1 MQYALDSISCWRYYV
16 AILKP
21 IRPIHFEIQTHRA
34 NPVGLLRSSF
44 RQGKKIKHTNH
55 GRITGLPL
63 EQLQLIQ
70 AAFRGEVVPKDSP
83 QAFQTLNSREYGA
96 SYALL
101 QLAKE
106 LELDRALYS
115 RNEPWVQ
122 DCLAMIVGRVVH
134 AGSKLALSNQWKNT
148 ALWELCGVDGPV
160 DVEAHCYLP
169 MDRLLE
175 RQRAVQRTLAS
186 QHLKNGHL
194 VLYDITSTYFEGA
207 YLESQIV
214 LFGYNRDGKKGHE
227 QVVLGLLCNAEGCP
241 VGVEVFAG
249 NTQDASTVVAK
260 IQELRRDYGLKEVT
274 FVGDRGM
281 VTQANAEEL
290 KQVEGLHTISALTH
304 RQIVELVERKVIQA
318 ELFDEQ
324 RIAEV
329 SDPEKPNQRYCLCR
343 NPQSGA
349 RETATRQRLLD
360 RTREAL
366 DKIVAR
372 KRKGSTEKLS
382 AQVGKILAHYKM
394 GKFVE
399 WQIDLGRLQWHFK
412 EAHIEQEK
420 LFDGCYIVSAT
431 VPKEQMNQN
440 QVVATYK
447 NLSVVEQAFRN
458 LKTVSLEIRP
468 VYHKKDDRIRSHVF
482 LCVLA
487 FYLQW
492 HMQQRLRPLFEADGE
507 GKNRQWT
514 LENVI
519 ERLMG
524 IRKQRV
530 KVAEVEFDQVTQ
542 TDQEQQR
549 ILDLMK
555 VKL

>member
-1 MQYALDSISCWRYYV
+1 
-16 AILKP
+16 
-21 IRPIHFEIQTHRA
+21 
-34 NPVGLLRSSF
+34 
-44 RQGKKIKHTNH
+44 
-55 GRITGLPL
+55 
-63 EQLQLIQ
+63 
-70 AAFRGEVVPKDSP
+70 
-83 QAFQTLNSREYGA
+83 
-96 SYALL
+96 
-101 QLAKE
+101 
-106 LELDRALYS
+106 
-115 RNEPWVQ
+115 
-122 DCLAMIVGRVVH
+122 LAMIVGRVVY
-134 AGSKLALSNQWKNT
+134 AGSKLALSNQRKNT
-148 ALWELCGVDGPV
+148 ALWELCGVAGPV
-160 DVEAHCYLP
+160 DVEEHCYLP

-175 RQRAVQRTLAS
+175 RQRAIQRTLAS
-186 QHLKNGHL
+186 QHLQNGHL

-281 VTQANAEEL
+281 VTQANAQQL
-290 KQVEGLHTISALTH
+290 SQVEGLHTISALTH
-304 RQIVELVERKVIQA
+304 RQIVALVERKVIQL
-318 ELFDEQ
+318 ELFDETG
-324 RIAEV
+324 IAEV
-329 SDPEKPNQRYCLCR
+329 TDPEKPNQRYCLCR
-343 NPQSGA
+343 NPQSAA
-349 RETATRQRLLD
+349 RETATRQRLLE

-372 KRKGSTEKLS
+372 KTKGSTEKLA
-382 AQVGKILAHYKM
+382 AQVGRIAARYKM

-399 WQIDLGRLQWHFK
+399 WQIETGRLKWHFK

-420 LFDGCYIVSAT
+420 LFDGCYIISAT
-431 VPKEQMNQN
+431 VPKEQMSKDE
-440 QVVATYK
+440 VVRTYK

-492 HMQQRLRPLFEADGE
+492 HMQQRLQPLFEADGE
-507 GKNRQWT
+507 GKNRQWSI
-514 LENVI
+514 ENVI
-519 ERLMG
+519 ERLRG

-530 KVAEVEFDQVTQ
+530 KVAGVEFDQVTRA
-542 TDQEQQR
+542 DQEQQK

>member
-1 MQYALDSISCWRYYV
+1 MSLFTYRV
-16 AILKP
+16 ATLKT
-21 IRPIHFEIQTHRA
+21 IRPVHFEIQTHRA

-44 RQGKKIKHTNH
+44 RQGDKIKHTNH
-55 GRITGLPL
+55 GRITGLAL
-63 EQLQLIQ
+63 EQLKLIQ

-96 SYALL
+96 SHALL

-122 DCLAMIVGRVVH
+122 DCLAMIVGRVVY

-148 ALWELCGVDGPV
+148 ALWELCGVAGPV

-175 RQRAVQRTLAS
+175 RQRAIQRTLAS
-186 QHLKNGHL
+186 KHLQNGHL

-227 QVVLGLLCNAEGCP
+227 QVVLGLLCNAQGCP

-260 IQELRRDYGLKEVT
+260 IGELRRDYGLKEVT

-281 VTQANAEEL
+281 VTQANAEQL
-290 KQVEGLHTISALTH
+290 SQVEGLHTISALTH
-304 RQIVELVERKVIQA
+304 PQIVALVERKVIQA
-318 ELFDEQ
+318 ELFDEK

-329 SDPEKPNQRYCLCR
+329 TDPEKPNQRYCLCR

-349 RETATRQRLLD
+349 RETATRQRLLE
-360 RTREAL
+360 RTQETL
-366 DKIVAR
+366 NQIVAR
-372 KRKGSTEKLS
+372 KKKGSTEKLS
-382 AQVGKILAHYKM
+382 AQVGKILARYKM
-394 GKFVE
+394 GKFVA
-399 WQIDLGRLQWHFK
+399 WQIEEGRLKWHFK

-420 LFDGCYIVSAT
+420 LFDGCYIISAT
-431 VPKEQMNQN
+431 VPKEQMNQDE
-440 QVVATYK
+440 VVKSYK

-468 VYHKKDDRIRSHVF
+468 VYHKKDDRIRSHVL

-492 HMQQRLRPLFEADGE
+492 HMQQRLKPLFQTDGE

-514 LENVI
+514 IENVI
-519 ERLMG
+519 ERLRA

-530 KVAEVEFDQVTQ
+530 KVAGVEFDQVTQ
-542 TDQEQQR
+542 ADQEQQK

>member
-1 MQYALDSISCWRYYV
+1 M
-16 AILKP
+16 
-21 IRPIHFEIQTHRA
+21 
-34 NPVGLLRSSF
+34 RSSF
-44 RQGKKIKHTNH
+44 RQGDKIKHTNH

-63 EQLQLIQ
+63 EQLKLIQ

-122 DCLAMIVGRVVH
+122 DCLAMIVGRVVY

-160 DVEAHCYLP
+160 DVEEHCYLP

-175 RQRAVQRTLAS
+175 RQRAIEHTLAS
-186 QHLKNGHL
+186 KHLQNGHL
-194 VLYDITSTYFEGA
+194 VLYDITSTYFEAA

-281 VTQANAEEL
+281 VTQANAEQL
-290 KQVEGLHTISALTH
+290 SQVEGLHTISALTH
-304 RQIVELVERKVIQA
+304 RQIVALVERKVIQA

-329 SDPEKPNQRYCLCR
+329 TDPDKPKQRYCLCR

-349 RETATRQRLLD
+349 RETDTRQRLLE

-372 KRKGSTEKLS
+372 KKKGSTEKLS
-382 AQVGKILAHYKM
+382 AQVGKILARYKM

-399 WQIDLGRLQWHFK
+399 WQIETGRLKWHFK

-420 LFDGCYIVSAT
+420 LFDG
-431 VPKEQMNQN
+431 
-440 QVVATYK
+440 YK

-468 VYHKKDDRIRSHVF
+468 VYHKKDDRIRSHVL

-492 HMQQRLRPLFEADGE
+492 HMQQRLKPLFEADGE

-514 LENVI
+514 IENVI
-519 ERLMG
+519 ERLRA

-530 KVAEVEFDQVTQ
+530 KVAGVEFDQVTQ
-542 TDQEQQR
+542 ADQEQQK

>member
-1 MQYALDSISCWRYYV
+1 
-16 AILKP
+16 
-21 IRPIHFEIQTHRA
+21 
-34 NPVGLLRSSF
+34 LRSSF
-44 RQGKKIKHTNH
+44 RQGHKIKHTNH
-55 GRITGLPL
+55 GRLTGLAL
-63 EQLQLIQ
+63 DQLKLIQ
-70 AAFRGEVVPKDSP
+70 AAFRGEVVPKGSAH
-83 QAFQTLNSREYGA
+83 AFQTLNSREYGA
-96 SYALL
+96 SHALL
-101 QLAKE
+101 QLAKQ

-122 DCLAMIVGRVVH
+122 DCLAMIVGRVVY

-186 QHLKNGHL
+186 KHLKNGHL

-260 IQELRRDYGLKEVT
+260 VQELRRDYGLKAVT

-304 RQIVELVERKVIQA
+304 RQIVQLVQRKVIQA
-318 ELFDEQ
+318 ELFDER

-329 SDPEKPNQRYCLCR
+329 TDPEKPQQRYCLCR

-349 RETATRQRLLD
+349 RESVTRQRLLD

-366 DKIVAR
+366 DKIAAR
-372 KRKGSTEKLS
+372 KKKGSTEKLS
-382 AQVGKILAHYKM
+382 AQVGKILGRCKM

-399 WQIDLGRLQWHFK
+399 WQIDQGRLQWHFK
-412 EAHIEQEK
+412 EAHIAQEK

-431 VPKEQMNQN
+431 VPKEQMNPD
-440 QVVATYK
+440 QVVGAYK

-468 VYHKKDDRIRSHVF
+468 VYHKNDDRIRSHVF

-492 HMQQRLRPLFEADGE
+492 HLQQRLQPLFEADGE

-514 LENVI
+514 VENVI

-530 KVAEVEFDQVTQ
+530 KVADVEFDQVTQ
-542 TDQEQQR
+542 ADQEQQR

>member
-1 MQYALDSISCWRYYV
+1 M
-16 AILKP
+16 
-21 IRPIHFEIQTHRA
+21 
-34 NPVGLLRSSF
+34 RSSF
-44 RQGKKIKHTNH
+44 RQGDKIKHTNH
-55 GRITGLPL
+55 GRITGLAL
-63 EQLQLIQ
+63 EQLKLIQ

-83 QAFQTLNSREYGA
+83 HAFQTLNSREYGA
-96 SYALL
+96 SHALL

-106 LELDRALYS
+106 LELDRVLYS

-122 DCLAMIVGRVVH
+122 DCLAMIVGRVVY

-148 ALWELCGVDGPV
+148 ALWELCGVAGPV
-160 DVEAHCYLP
+160 DVEEHCYLP

-175 RQRAVQRTLAS
+175 RQRAIQRTLAS
-186 QHLKNGHL
+186 KHLQNGHL

-281 VTQANAEEL
+281 VTQANAEQL
-290 KQVEGLHTISALTH
+290 NRVEGLHTISALTH
-304 RQIVELVERKVIQA
+304 RQIVALVERKVIQA
-318 ELFDEQ
+318 ELFDEK

-329 SDPEKPNQRYCLCR
+329 TDPEKPNQRYCLCR

-349 RETATRQRLLD
+349 RETATRQRLLE

-372 KRKGSTEKLS
+372 KKKGSTEKLS
-382 AQVGKILAHYKM
+382 AQVGKILARYKV

-399 WQIDLGRLQWHFK
+399 WQIETGRLKWHFK

-431 VPKEQMNQN
+431 VPKEQMNQDE
-440 QVVATYK
+440 VVETYK

-468 VYHKKDDRIRSHVF
+468 VYHKKDDRIRSHVL

-492 HMQQRLRPLFEADGE
+492 HMQQRLKPLFEADGE

-514 LENVI
+514 IENVI
-519 ERLMG
+519 ERLRA

-530 KVAEVEFDQVTQ
+530 KVAGVEFDQLTQ
-542 TDQEQQR
+542 ADQEQQK

>member
-1 MQYALDSISCWRYYV
+1 M
-16 AILKP
+16 KP
-21 IRPIHFEIQTHRA
+21 IRPVHLEIQTHRA
-34 NPVGLLRSSF
+34 NPVGVLRSSF
-44 RQGKKIKHTNH
+44 REGDKIKHTNH
-55 GRITGLPL
+55 GRLTGLAL
-63 EQLQLIQ
+63 DQLRLIQ
-70 AAFRGEVVPKDSP
+70 AAFRGEVVAKDSP

-106 LELDRALYS
+106 LGLDRALYS

-122 DCLAMIVGRVVH
+122 DCLAMIVGRVVY

-148 ALWELCGVDGPV
+148 ALWEQCGVEGPV
-160 DVEAHCYLP
+160 DVEDHCYLP

-175 RQRAVQRTLAS
+175 RQRAIQRTLAR

-194 VLYDITSTYFEGA
+194 VLYDITSTYLEGA

-290 KQVEGLHTISALTH
+290 KGVEGLHTISALTH

-318 ELFDEQ
+318 ELFDEK

-329 SDPEKPNQRYCLCR
+329 IDPEKPEQRYCLCR

-349 RETATRQRLLD
+349 RETTTRQRLLD

-382 AQVGKILAHYKM
+382 AQVGKILARYKM

-399 WQIDLGRLQWHFK
+399 WQIVTGRLQWHFK
-412 EAHIEQEK
+412 EAHIAQEK

-440 QVVATYK
+440 EVVRTYK
-447 NLSVVEQAFRN
+447 SLSVVEQAFRN

-492 HMQQRLRPLFEADGE
+492 HMQQRLKPLFESDGQ

-514 LENVI
+514 VENVI
-519 ERLMG
+519 ERLKG
-524 IRKQRV
+524 IRKERV
-530 KVAEVEFDQVTQ
+530 KVAKVEFDQVTQ
-542 TDQEQQR
+542 ADQEQQR

>member
-1 MQYALDSISCWRYYV
+1 
-16 AILKP
+16 LKP
-21 IRPIHFEIQTHRA
+21 IRPVHLEIQTHRA
-34 NPVGLLRSSF
+34 NPVGVLRSSF
-44 RQGKKIKHTNH
+44 REGDKIKHTNH
-55 GRITGLPL
+55 GRLTGLAL
-63 EQLQLIQ
+63 DQLKLIQ
-70 AAFRGEVVPKDSP
+70 AAFRGEVVAKDSP

-106 LELDRALYS
+106 LGLDRALYS

-122 DCLAMIVGRVVH
+122 DCLAMIVGRVVY

-148 ALWELCGVDGPV
+148 ALWELCGVEGPV
-160 DVEAHCYLP
+160 DVEEHCYLP

-175 RQRAVQRTLAS
+175 RQRAIQRTLAS
-186 QHLKNGHL
+186 KHLKNGHL
-194 VLYDITSTYFEGA
+194 VLYDITSTYLEGA

-290 KQVEGLHTISALTH
+290 KGVEGLHTISALTH

-318 ELFDEQ
+318 ELFDEK

-329 SDPEKPNQRYCLCR
+329 IDPEKPEQRYCLCR

-349 RETATRQRLLD
+349 RETTTRQRLLD

-372 KRKGSTEKLS
+372 KKKGSTEKLS
-382 AQVGKILAHYKM
+382 AQVGKILARYKM

-399 WQIDLGRLQWHFK
+399 WQIETGRLQWHFK
-412 EAHIEQEK
+412 EAHIAQEK

-431 VPKEQMNQN
+431 VPKEQMNQDE
-440 QVVATYK
+440 VVRTYK
-447 NLSVVEQAFRN
+447 SLSVVEQAFRN

-492 HMQQRLRPLFEADGE
+492 HMQQRLKPLFESDGE

-519 ERLMG
+519 ERLRS

-530 KVAEVEFDQVTQ
+530 KVAKVEFDQVTQ
-542 TDQEQQR
+542 ADQEQQK

>member
-1 MQYALDSISCWRYYV
+1 M
-16 AILKP
+16 AIVTP
-21 IRPIHFEIQTHRA
+21 IRPVHLEIQTHRA
-34 NPVGLLRSSF
+34 NPVGVLRSSF
-44 RQGKKIKHTNH
+44 RCGDMVKHTNH
-55 GRITGLPL
+55 GRIIGLSL
-63 EQLQLIQ
+63 DQLKLIQ
-70 AAFRGEVVPKDSP
+70 AAFRGDVVPKGSP
-83 QAFQTLNSREYGA
+83 HAFQTLDSREYGA

-115 RNEPWVQ
+115 RKEPWVQ
-122 DCLAMIVGRVVH
+122 DCLAMIIGRVVY
-134 AGSKLALSNQWKNT
+134 AGSKLALSNQWKNS
-148 ALWELCGVDGPV
+148 ALWELCGVEGPV

-175 RQRAVQRTLAS
+175 RQRMIQRTLAGK
-186 QHLKNGHL
+186 HLQNGHL

-207 YLESQIV
+207 YADSDIV
-214 LFGYNRDGKKGHE
+214 IFGYNRDGKKGHE
-227 QVVLGLLCNAEGCP
+227 QVVVGLLCNAEGCP

-249 NTQDASTVVAK
+249 NTQDASTVVSK
-260 IQELRRDYGLKEVT
+260 IQELRRDYGLREIT

-281 VTQANAEEL
+281 VTQANAEQL
-290 KQVEGLHTISALTH
+290 QQVKGLHTISALTH
-304 RQIVELVERKVIQA
+304 RQIVELVERRVIQA
-318 ELFDEQ
+318 ELFDEK

-329 SDPEKPNQRYCLCR
+329 VDPEKPTQRYCLCR

-372 KRKGSTEKLS
+372 KKKGSTEKLS
-382 AQVGKILAHYKM
+382 AQVGKILAQYKM

-399 WQIDLGRLQWHFK
+399 WQIDTGRLKWHFR
-412 EAHIEQEK
+412 ETHIEQEK

-431 VPKEQMNQN
+431 VPKEQLNQEE
-440 QVVATYK
+440 VVRTYK

-458 LKTVSLEIRP
+458 LKTVSLELRP

-492 HMQQRLRPLFEADGE
+492 HMQQRLQPLFEADGE

-514 LENVI
+514 IENVL

-542 TDQEQQR
+542 ADQEQKR
-549 ILDLMK
+549 ILELLK

>member
-1 MQYALDSISCWRYYV
+1 V

-21 IRPIHFEIQTHRA
+21 IRPVHVEIQTHRA
-34 NPVGLLRSSF
+34 NPVGVLRSSF
-44 RQGKKIKHTNH
+44 REGDQIKHTNH

-63 EQLQLIQ
+63 DQLKLIQ
-70 AAFRGEVVPKDSP
+70 AAFRGDVVPKGSP
-83 QAFQTLNSREYGA
+83 QAFQTLDSREYGA

-101 QLAKE
+101 RLAKE

-122 DCLAMIVGRVVH
+122 DCLAMIVGRVVY
-134 AGSKLALSNQWKNT
+134 AGSKLALSHQWKNT
-148 ALWELCGVDGPV
+148 TLWELCGVEGPV
-160 DVEAHCYLP
+160 DVEVHCYLP

-175 RQRAVQRTLAS
+175 RQRAIQRTLAS
-186 QHLKNGHL
+186 KHLKNGHL

-207 YLESQIV
+207 YVESEIV

-281 VTQANAEEL
+281 VTQTNAEVL
-290 KQVEGLHTISALTH
+290 KQVKGLHTISALTH
-304 RQIVELVERKVIQA
+304 RQILELVERKVIQA
-318 ELFDEQ
+318 ELFDEK

-329 SDPEKPNQRYCLCR
+329 SDPEQPNQRYCLCR

-349 RETATRQRLLD
+349 RETSTRQRLLD

-372 KRKGSTEKLS
+372 KQKGATEKLS
-382 AQVGKILAHYKM
+382 AQVGKILARYKM

-399 WQIDLGRLQWHFK
+399 WQIDTGRLKWHFK

-431 VPKEQMNQN
+431 VPKEQLNQDE
-440 QVVATYK
+440 VVRTYK

-492 HMQQRLRPLFEADGE
+492 HLQQRLQPLFEADGQ
-507 GKNRQWT
+507 GKHRQWT

-519 ERLMG
+519 ERLSA

-530 KVAEVEFDQVTQ
+530 KVAGVEFDQVTQ
-542 TDQEQQR
+542 ADQEQQK

-555 VKL
+555 VTL

>member
-1 MQYALDSISCWRYYV
+1 MN
-16 AILKP
+16 P
-21 IRPIHFEIQTHRA
+21 IRPVHFEIQTHRA
-34 NPVGLLRSSF
+34 NPAGVLRSSF
-44 RQGKKIKHTNH
+44 REGDKIKHTNH
-55 GRITGLPL
+55 GRITGLSL
-63 EQLQLIQ
+63 DQLKLIQ

-96 SYALL
+96 SHALL

-122 DCLAMIVGRVVH
+122 DCLAMIVGRVVY

-160 DVEAHCYLP
+160 DVEEHCYLP

-175 RQRAVQRTLAS
+175 RQRAIQHTLAS
-186 QHLKNGHL
+186 KHLKNGHL

-207 YLESQIV
+207 YQESQIV

-227 QVVLGLLCNAEGCP
+227 QVVLGLLCNAQGCP

-260 IQELRRDYGLKEVT
+260 IQELRADYGLKEVT

-281 VTQANAEEL
+281 VTQANAQEL
-290 KQVEGLHTISALTH
+290 KAVEGLHTISALTH
-304 RQIVELVERKVIQA
+304 RQIVQLVERNVIQA
-318 ELFDEQ
+318 ELFDEK
-324 RIAEV
+324 RIVEV
-329 SDPEKPNQRYCLCR
+329 IDPEKPEHRYCLCR
-343 NPQSGA
+343 NPRTQA
-349 RETATRQRLLD
+349 RESATRQRLLD

-366 DKIVAR
+366 EKIVAR
-372 KRKGSTEKLS
+372 KKKGSTEKLS

-399 WQIDLGRLQWHFK
+399 WQIDKGRLTWHFK

-431 VPKEQMNQN
+431 VPKDHLNQDE
-440 QVVATYK
+440 VVRTYK
-447 NLSVVEQAFRN
+447 NLSVVEQAFGN

-492 HMQQRLRPLFEADGE
+492 HMQQRLQPFFEADGE

-519 ERLMG
+519 QRLMG

-530 KVAEVEFDQVTQ
+530 KVAEFEFDQVTQ
-542 TDQEQQR
+542 ADPEQQR

>member
-1 MQYALDSISCWRYYV
+1 MRLIPYSV

-21 IRPIHFEIQTHRA
+21 IRPVHFEIQTHRA
-34 NPVGLLRSSF
+34 NPVGVLRSSF
-44 RQGKKIKHTNH
+44 RQGDQIKHTNH
-55 GRITGLPL
+55 GRITGLAL
-63 EQLQLIQ
+63 EQLKLIQ
-70 AAFRGEVVPKDSP
+70 AAFRGQVVPKDSP

-96 SYALL
+96 SYGLL

-106 LELDRALYS
+106 LGLDRALYS

-122 DCLAMIVGRVVH
+122 DCLAMIVGRVVY

-175 RQRAVQRTLAS
+175 RQRAIQRTLAS
-186 QHLKNGHL
+186 KHLQNGHL

-227 QVVLGLLCNAEGCP
+227 QVVLGLLCNAQGCP

-281 VTQANAEEL
+281 VTQANADQL
-290 KQVEGLHTISALTH
+290 SQVEGLHTISALTH
-304 RQIVELVERKVIQA
+304 RQILALVERKVIQA

-329 SDPEKPNQRYCLCR
+329 SDPDKPTQRYCLCR

-349 RETATRQRLLD
+349 RETATRQRLLEC
-360 RTREAL
+360 TREAL

-372 KRKGSTEKLS
+372 KKKGSTERLS
-382 AQVGKILAHYKM
+382 AQVGKILARYKM

-399 WQIDLGRLQWHFK
+399 WQIQTGRLKWQFK

-431 VPKEQMNQN
+431 VPKEQMNQDA
-440 QVVATYK
+440 VVQTYK

-468 VYHKKDDRIRSHVF
+468 VYHKKDDRIRSHVL

-492 HMQQRLRPLFEADGE
+492 HMQQRLKPLFEADGE

-514 LENVI
+514 VQNVI
-519 ERLMG
+519 ERLKA

-530 KVAEVEFDQVTQ
+530 KVAGVEFDQVTQ
-542 TDQEQQR
+542 ADEEQQK

>member
-1 MQYALDSISCWRYYV
+1 M
-16 AILKP
+16 KP
-21 IRPIHFEIQTHRA
+21 IRPVHFEIQTHRA
-34 NPVGLLRSSF
+34 NPVGVLRSSF
-44 RQGKKIKHTNH
+44 REGDKIKHTNH

-63 EQLQLIQ
+63 DQLKLIQ
-70 AAFRGEVVPKDSP
+70 AAFRGDVVPKGSP
-83 QAFQTLNSREYGA
+83 QAFQTLDSREYGA

-101 QLAKE
+101 RLAKE

-115 RNEPWVQ
+115 RHEPWVQ
-122 DCLAMIVGRVVH
+122 DCLAMIVGRVVY

-160 DVEAHCYLP
+160 DVEEHCYLP

-175 RQRAVQRTLAS
+175 RQRAIQRTLAS
-186 QHLKNGHL
+186 KHLQNGHL

-207 YLESQIV
+207 YLESQVV

-227 QVVLGLLCNAEGCP
+227 QVVLGLLCNADGCP

-249 NTQDASTVVAK
+249 NTQDASTVLAK
-260 IQELRRDYGLKEVT
+260 IQELRRDYGLTEVT

-318 ELFDEQ
+318 ELFDQ
-324 RIAEV
+324 KRIVEV
-329 SDPEKPNQRYCLCR
+329 IDPEKPEQRYCLCR
-343 NPQSGA
+343 NPQTEA

-360 RTREAL
+360 RTRAAL

-372 KRKGSTEKLS
+372 KKKGSTEKLS
-382 AQVGKILAHYKM
+382 AQVGRILARYKM

-399 WQIDLGRLQWHFK
+399 WQIDAGRLKWEFK
-412 EAHIEQEK
+412 ETHIEQEK

-431 VPKEQMNQN
+431 VPKEQLNQDE
-440 QVVATYK
+440 VVRTYK

-492 HMQQRLRPLFEADGE
+492 HMQQRLQPLFEADGE

-514 LENVI
+514 VENVI

-542 TDQEQQR
+542 ADQEQQR

>member
-1 MQYALDSISCWRYYV
+1 M
-16 AILKP
+16 KP
-21 IRPIHFEIQTHRA
+21 IRPVHLEIQTHRA
-34 NPVGLLRSSF
+34 NPVGVLRSSF
-44 RQGKKIKHTNH
+44 REGDKIKHTNH
-55 GRITGLPL
+55 GRLTGLAL
-63 EQLQLIQ
+63 DQLKLIQ
-70 AAFRGEVVPKDSP
+70 AAFRGEVVAKDSP

-106 LELDRALYS
+106 LGLDRALYS

-122 DCLAMIVGRVVH
+122 DCLAMIVGRVVY
-134 AGSKLALSNQWKNT
+134 AGSKLALSNQSKNT
-148 ALWELCGVDGPV
+148 ALWELCGVEGPV
-160 DVEAHCYLP
+160 DVEDHCYLP

-175 RQRAVQRTLAS
+175 RQRAIQRTLAS
-186 QHLKNGHL
+186 RHLKNGHL
-194 VLYDITSTYFEGA
+194 VLYDITSTYLEGA

-260 IQELRRDYGLKEVT
+260 IQELRKDYGLKEVT

-290 KQVEGLHTISALTH
+290 KGVEGLHTISALTH

-318 ELFDEQ
+318 ELFDEK

-329 SDPEKPNQRYCLCR
+329 IDPEKPEQRYCLCR

-349 RETATRQRLLD
+349 RETTTRQRLLD

-372 KRKGSTEKLS
+372 KKKGSTEKLS
-382 AQVGKILAHYKM
+382 AQVGKILARYKM

-399 WQIDLGRLQWHFK
+399 WQIKTGRLQWHFK
-412 EAHIEQEK
+412 EAHIAQEK

-431 VPKEQMNQN
+431 VPKEQMNQDE
-440 QVVATYK
+440 VVRTYK
-447 NLSVVEQAFRN
+447 SLSVVEQAFRN

-492 HMQQRLRPLFEADGE
+492 HMQQRLKPLFESDGE

-514 LENVI
+514 VENVI
-519 ERLMG
+519 ERLKG
-524 IRKQRV
+524 IRKERV
-530 KVAEVEFDQVTQ
+530 KVAKVEFDQVTQ
-542 TDQEQQR
+542 ADQEQQR

>member
-1 MQYALDSISCWRYYV
+1 
-16 AILKP
+16 LKP
-21 IRPIHFEIQTHRA
+21 NHPIHFEIQTHRA
-34 NPVGLLRSSF
+34 NPVGVLRSSF
-44 RQGKKIKHTNH
+44 RQGDKIKHTNH

-63 EQLQLIQ
+63 DQLKLIQ
-70 AAFRGEVVPKDSP
+70 AAFRGDVVPKDSP

-115 RNEPWVQ
+115 RNQPWVQ
-122 DCLAMIVGRVVH
+122 DCLAMIVGRIVY
-134 AGSKLALSNQWKNT
+134 AGSKLALSHQWKNT

-160 DVEAHCYLP
+160 DVEDHCYRP

-175 RQRAVQRTLAS
+175 RQRAIQRTLAGK
-186 QHLKNGHL
+186 HLKNGHL

-207 YLESQIV
+207 YAESQIV

-260 IQELRRDYGLKEVT
+260 IRELRRDYGLKEVT

-290 KQVEGLHTISALTH
+290 NQVKGLHTISALTH

-329 SDPEKPNQRYCLCR
+329 IDPEKPQQRYCLCR
-343 NPQSGA
+343 NPQTGA

-360 RTREAL
+360 RTRGAL
-366 DKIVAR
+366 DRIVAR
-372 KRKGSTEKLS
+372 QKKGSTEKLS
-382 AQVGKILAHYKM
+382 AQVGKILARYKM

-399 WQIDLGRLQWHFK
+399 WKIQTGRLQWHFK

-431 VPKEQMNQN
+431 VPQEQMNQDE
-440 QVVATYK
+440 VVGAYK
-447 NLSVVEQAFRN
+447 NLSMVEQAFRN

-492 HMQQRLRPLFEADGE
+492 HMQQRLQPLFAADGE

-514 LENVI
+514 VENVI
-519 ERLMG
+519 ERLSG

-530 KVAEVEFDQVTQ
+530 KVAGVEFDHVTQ
-542 TDQEQQR
+542 ADQEQQK

-555 VKL
+555 LKL

>member
-1 MQYALDSISCWRYYV
+1 
-16 AILKP
+16 
-21 IRPIHFEIQTHRA
+21 
-34 NPVGLLRSSF
+34 
-44 RQGKKIKHTNH
+44 
-55 GRITGLPL
+55 
-63 EQLQLIQ
+63 
-70 AAFRGEVVPKDSP
+70 
-83 QAFQTLNSREYGA
+83 
-96 SYALL
+96 
-101 QLAKE
+101 
-106 LELDRALYS
+106 
-115 RNEPWVQ
+115 
-122 DCLAMIVGRVVH
+122 MIVGRVVY

-148 ALWELCGVDGPV
+148 ALWELCGVAGPV
-160 DVEAHCYLP
+160 DVEEHCYLP

-175 RQRAVQRTLAS
+175 RQRAIQRTLAS
-186 QHLKNGHL
+186 KHLQNGHL

-281 VTQANAEEL
+281 VTQANAEQL
-290 KQVEGLHTISALTH
+290 SQVEGLHTISALTH
-304 RQIVELVERKVIQA
+304 RQIVALVERKVIQA
-318 ELFDEQ
+318 ELFDEK
-324 RIAEV
+324 RIAEA
-329 SDPEKPNQRYCLCR
+329 SDPDKPNQRYCLCR

-349 RETATRQRLLD
+349 RETATRQRLLE

-372 KRKGSTEKLS
+372 KKKGSTEKLS
-382 AQVGKILAHYKM
+382 AQVGKILARYKM

-399 WQIDLGRLQWHFK
+399 WQIERGRLKWHFK

-431 VPKEQMNQN
+431 VPKEQMNQDE
-440 QVVATYK
+440 VVETYK

-468 VYHKKDDRIRSHVF
+468 VYHKKDDRIRSHVL

-487 FYLQW
+487 FYCFW
-492 HMQQRLRPLFEADGE
+492 
-507 GKNRQWT
+507 
-514 LENVI
+514 VCS
-519 ERLMG
+519 
-524 IRKQRV
+524 
-530 KVAEVEFDQVTQ
+530 
-542 TDQEQQR
+542 R
-549 ILDLMK
+549 ICG
-555 VKL
+555 

>member
-1 MQYALDSISCWRYYV
+1 M

-21 IRPIHFEIQTHRA
+21 SRPVHLEIQTHRA
-34 NPVGLLRSSF
+34 NPVGVLRSSF
-44 RQGKKIKHTNH
+44 REGDQIKHTNH

-63 EQLQLIQ
+63 DELKLIQ
-70 AAFRGEVVPKDSP
+70 AAFRGDVVPKGSP
-83 QAFQTLNSREYGA
+83 QAFQTLDSREYGA

-101 QLAKE
+101 RLAKE

-122 DCLAMIVGRVVH
+122 DCLAMIVGRVVY

-148 ALWELCGVDGPV
+148 ALWELCRVEGPV
-160 DVEAHCYLP
+160 DVETHCYLP

-175 RQRAVQRTLAS
+175 RQRAIQRTLAS
-186 QHLKNGHL
+186 KHLKNGHL

-207 YLESQIV
+207 YVESEIV

-227 QVVLGLLCNAEGCP
+227 QVVVGLLCNAEGCP

-281 VTQANAEEL
+281 VTQTNAEAL
-290 KQVEGLHTISALTH
+290 KQVKGLHTISALTH
-304 RQIVELVERKVIQA
+304 RQILELVERKVIQA
-318 ELFDEQ
+318 ELFDEK
-324 RIAEV
+324 RVAEV
-329 SDPEKPNQRYCLCR
+329 SDPEHPNQRYCLCR

-349 RETATRQRLLD
+349 RETSTRQRLLD

-372 KRKGSTEKLS
+372 KKKGATEKLS
-382 AQVGKILAHYKM
+382 AQVGKILARYKM

-399 WQIDLGRLQWHFK
+399 WQIDAGRLKWHFK

-431 VPKEQMNQN
+431 VPKEQLNQDE
-440 QVVATYK
+440 VVQTYK

-492 HMQQRLRPLFEADGE
+492 HLQQRLQPVFEADGQ
-507 GKNRQWT
+507 GKHRQWT
-514 LENVI
+514 IENVI
-519 ERLMG
+519 ERLSA

-530 KVAEVEFDQVTQ
+530 KVAGVEFDQVTQ
-542 TDQEQQR
+542 ADQEQQK

>member
-1 MQYALDSISCWRYYV
+1 MHFTGLLQDSIVYYV

-21 IRPIHFEIQTHRA
+21 IRPVHLEIQTHRA
-34 NPVGLLRSSF
+34 HPVGVLRSSF
-44 RQGKKIKHTNH
+44 RQGDKIQHTNH

-63 EQLQLIQ
+63 EQLKLIQ
-70 AAFRGEVVPKDSP
+70 AAFRGDVVPKDSP

-96 SYALL
+96 SHALL

-122 DCLAMIVGRVVH
+122 DCLAMIVGRVVY

-148 ALWELCGVDGPV
+148 ALWELCGVEGPV
-160 DVEAHCYLP
+160 EVEEHCYLP

-175 RQRAVQRTLAS
+175 RQRAIQRTLAS
-186 QHLKNGHL
+186 KHLKNAHL

-207 YLESQIV
+207 YVESEIV

-249 NTQDASTVVAK
+249 NTQDASTVVTK
-260 IQELRRDYGLKEVT
+260 IEELRRDYGLKQIT

-304 RQIVELVERKVIQA
+304 RQIVALVERKVIQA
-318 ELFDEQ
+318 ELFDEK

-329 SDPEKPNQRYCLCR
+329 IDPEKPEQRYCLCR

-366 DKIVAR
+366 DKIVGG
-372 KRKGSTEKLS
+372 KKKGSTEKLS
-382 AQVGKILAHYKM
+382 AQVGKILARYKM

-399 WQIDLGRLQWHFK
+399 WQIEAGRLKWHFK
-412 EAHIEQEK
+412 EAQIEQEE

-431 VPKEQMNQN
+431 VPKEEMNQN
-440 QVVATYK
+440 QVVRTYK
-447 NLSVVEQAFRN
+447 SLSVVEQAFRN

-468 VYHKKDDRIRSHVF
+468 VYHKKDDRIRSHVL

-487 FYLQW
+487 FYVQW
-492 HMQQRLRPLFEADGE
+492 HMQQRLKPLFEADGE

-514 LENVI
+514 IENVI
-519 ERLMG
+519 ERLRA

-530 KVAEVEFDQVTQ
+530 KVAGVEFDQVSQ
-542 TDQEQQR
+542 ADQEQQK

>member
-1 MQYALDSISCWRYYV
+1 
-16 AILKP
+16 LKP
-21 IRPIHFEIQTHRA
+21 NRRVHLEIQTHRA
-34 NPVGLLRSSF
+34 NPVGVLRSSF
-44 RQGKKIKHTNH
+44 RQGDKIKHANH
-55 GRITGLPL
+55 GRITGLAL
-63 EQLQLIQ
+63 DQLKLIQ
-70 AAFRGEVVPKDSP
+70 AAFRGDVIPKDSP
-83 QAFQTLNSREYGA
+83 QAFQTIDSREYGA

-106 LELDRALYS
+106 LELDKALYS
-115 RNEPWVQ
+115 RKEPWVQ
-122 DCLAMIVGRVVH
+122 DCLAMIVGRIVY

-148 ALWELCGVDGPV
+148 ALWELCGVEGPV
-160 DVEAHCYLP
+160 DVEDHCYLP

-175 RQRAVQRTLAS
+175 RQNAIQRKLAGK
-186 QHLKNGHL
+186 HLQNGHL

-207 YLESQIV
+207 YAQSDIV

-227 QVVLGLLCNAEGCP
+227 QVVIGLLCNAQGCP

-249 NTQDASTVVAK
+249 NTQDASTVLAK
-260 IQELRRDYGLKEVT
+260 VQELKRDYGLKEVT

-281 VTQANAEEL
+281 ITQTNAEKL
-290 KQVEGLHTISALTH
+290 KEVKGLHTISALTH
-304 RQIVELVERKVIQA
+304 RQILDLVERKLVQA
-318 ELFDEQ
+318 ELFDEK

-329 SDPEKPNQRYCLCR
+329 VDPDKPGQRYCLCR

-349 RETATRQRLLD
+349 RETNTRQRLLD

-366 DKIVAR
+366 DKIVGR
-372 KRKGSTEKLS
+372 KKKGSTEKLS
-382 AQVGKILAHYKM
+382 AQVGKILARYKM
-394 GKFVE
+394 GKFVDWKVQE
-399 WQIDLGRLQWHFK
+399 GRLKWQFN
-412 EAHIEQEK
+412 EARIEQEK
-420 LFDGCYIVSAT
+420 LFDGCYIVRAD
-431 VPKEQMNQN
+431 VPKEQMNQD
-440 QVVATYK
+440 QVVGAYK

-487 FYLQW
+487 YYVQW
-492 HMQQRLRPLFEADGE
+492 HMQQRLQPLFEADGQ

-514 LENVI
+514 VANVI
-519 ERLMG
+519 ERLMS

-530 KVAEVEFDQVTQ
+530 KVSGVEFDQVSQ
-542 TDQEQQR
+542 ADEEQQN
-549 ILDLMK
+549 ILDLLQ

>member
-1 MQYALDSISCWRYYV
+1 MRYIV

-21 IRPIHFEIQTHRA
+21 IPPVHFEIQTHRA

-44 RQGKKIKHTNH
+44 RAGGKIKHTNH

-63 EQLQLIQ
+63 DQLKLIQ
-70 AAFRGEVVPKDSP
+70 AAFRGEVVPKGSP
-83 QAFQTLNSREYGA
+83 QAFHTLNSREYGA

-101 QLAKE
+101 RLAKE

-122 DCLAMIVGRVVH
+122 DCLAMIVGRVVY
-134 AGSKLALSNQWKNT
+134 AGSKLALSHQWKNT
-148 ALWELCGVDGPV
+148 ALWELCGVEGPV
-160 DVEAHCYLP
+160 DVEEHCYLP
-169 MDRLLE
+169 MDRLLQ
-175 RQRAVQRTLAS
+175 RQGAIQRTLAS
-186 QHLKNGHL
+186 KHLQNGHL

-249 NTQDASTVVAK
+249 NTQDASTVLAK
-260 IQELRRDYGLKEVT
+260 IQELRRDYGLKDVT

-290 KQVEGLHTISALTH
+290 KQVEGVHTISALTH
-304 RQIVELVERKVIQA
+304 RQIVELVGRKVIQA
-318 ELFDEQ
+318 ELFDQQ
-324 RIAEV
+324 RIVEV
-329 SDPEKPNQRYCLCR
+329 IDPEKPEQRYCLCR
-343 NPQSGA
+343 NPQTEG
-349 RETATRQRLLD
+349 RERATRQRLLD

-372 KRKGSTEKLS
+372 KKKGSTEKLS
-382 AQVGKILAHYKM
+382 AQVGKILARYKM

-399 WQIDLGRLQWHFK
+399 WQIQVGRLEWQFK
-412 EAHIEQEK
+412 ETHIEQEK

-431 VPKEQMNQN
+431 VPQEQLNPDE
-440 QVVATYK
+440 VVRTYK
-447 NLSVVEQAFRN
+447 SLGVVEQAFRN

-492 HMQQRLRPLFEADGE
+492 HLQRRLEPLFEADGE
-507 GKNRQWT
+507 GKNREWT
-514 LENVI
+514 VENVI

-524 IRKQRV
+524 IRKERV
-530 KVAEVEFDQVTQ
+530 KVAGVEFDQVSQ
-542 TDQEQQR
+542 ADPEQQR
-549 ILDLMK
+549 ILALMK